1 MSSEAQRSGRTGHQR
16 SRQRGLSHFYLRG
29 DHTRMV
35 AQRFSIFFRG
45 CKQPN
50 LSSFVISAAKLRVI
64 CDLGKGFEIY
74 KF

>member
-1 MSSEAQRSGRTGHQR
+1 MAERDINVAGNEACRI
-16 SRQRGLSHFYLRG
+16 FYLRG

-35 AQRFSIFFRG
+35 AQRFSMFFRG

-64 CDLGKGFEIY
+64 CDLSKGFEIY